1 MNLRLFS
8 KAHYFCQHCQMAFYC
23 LDISW
28 DLPSPF
34 GSCFSSEASFSHS
47 LSHFSRPSMN
57 NLGSAG
63 SSSGLQE
70 TPVISFPMKIHYIF
84 LHFHWEAVYKER
96 HLMQFVHGIACM
108 CRWACASLKAQV
120 TSVSFVLMSWT
131 PLSIP
136 DGTKCLFLGQWI
148 QPFVSCFLSYKLVRT
163 ISCCSVALF
172 L

>member
-1 MNLRLFS
+1 
-8 KAHYFCQHCQMAFYC
+8 
-23 LDISW
+23 
-28 DLPSPF
+28 
-34 GSCFSSEASFSHS
+34 
-47 LSHFSRPSMN
+47 
-57 NLGSAG
+57 
-63 SSSGLQE
+63 
-70 TPVISFPMKIHYIF
+70 MKIHYIF

-108 CRWACASLKAQV
+108 CRWARASLKAQV

-148 QPFVSCFLSYKLVRT
+148 QPFVSSFLSYKLVRT

-172 L
+172 LYVFSKSCFGNADRLYQLFKHVSHYSRKINLISLQGMITFYKSNDCSFLSYLMSIFYYTL